1 MDARFLLNCLLNEY
15 YHSLVQTFPYIV
27 FNGSTIF
34 CASKSIL
41 FFSTFVRAYQGF
53 EFISLNTI
61 GVTAPYTLNHV
72 VLVGGGGVEKPTSH
86 QWERHQEFIHFQ
98 LVYKPGGHMLTEK
111 LIDLFR

>member
-1 MDARFLLNCLLNEY
+1 MDARFLLNCLLNDY

-72 VLVGGGGVEKPTSH
+72 VLVGGGSRNQPLTSGKGT
-86 QWERHQEFIHFQ
+86 RN
-98 LVYKPGGHMLTEK
+98 
-111 LIDLFR
+111 LFTFSWSTNLEDTC